1 MAKSKITSVEEALK
15 AVKNYWQTII
25 NLPEN
30 LKTPEVCLEA
40 VRQYGQTLEYVPEKL
55 KTEELCLKAVK
66 QHGFAL
72 EYVPEKLKTVELC
85 LKAVK
90 QNYFAVEYVPKKP
103 EMVGVYFEAVKQHVD
118 ALKDVPWE
126 QLDLT
131 VPATAE
137 MCLAAVKRS
146 GFLLEYVPEKLKTVE
161 LCLAAVKQDG
171 RSLEFVPE
179 KLKTAELCLKA
190 VKDGGSLEFVPWG
203 QLNLTVP
210 EKAKLC
216 LIAVKE
222 NGMAL
227 KHVPWGQLN
236 LTVPEK
242 AKLCLEA
249 VKNNPPGKWYGSVLE
264 YVPENLR
271 TAELCFEAVKKGGG
285 ALKFVPENL
294 KTAELCFE
302 AVKHDSQLAVHYVPK
317 NLKTIELCLVAVR
330 GYTGWTASYRSAVGD
345 PFSVVPKEMEEEV
358 RRRREELMT
367 PELCLEAVKRDG
379 RVLEYVPFML
389 TVEFCLEAV
398 RQNSSALEHVPE
410 DLREE
415 VRHRA
420 NLAVVNIKA
429 LTQEGICFEFDIL
442 KEKGSDFITDK
453 INIFVTIPNH
463 REVPKS
469 ITVKLTNIG
478 KTAEQKE
485 TVINYNERFP
495 KGELEGIVILQASV
509 GKPRPGYKYRQKA
522 EITLN
527 FENRYE
533 TLICPINRTTTFSMC
548 FYDAYEAQ
556 KGKPDSVGDIHEFP
570 E

>member
-1 MAKSKITSVEEALK
+1 MAKSKITTVEEALK

-40 VRQYGQTLEYVPEKL
+40 VKLYGQALEYAPEKL
-55 KTEELCLKAVK
+55 KTAELCLKAVK

-72 EYVPEKLKTVELC
+72 EHVPEKLKTVELC
-85 LKAVK
+85 LIAVK

-103 EMVGVYFEAVKQHVD
+103 EMVGVYLEAVKQHVD

-137 MCLAAVKRS
+137 MCLTAVKRS
-146 GFLLEYVPEKLKTVE
+146 GCLIEYVPEKLKTAE
-161 LCLAAVKQDG
+161 LCLAAVKKDG

-179 KLKTAELCLKA
+179 KLRTAELCLIA
-190 VKDGGSLEFVPWG
+190 VKNDGSLEFVP
-203 QLNLTVP
+203 
-210 EKAKLC
+210 EKLRTAKLC

-227 KHVPWGQLN
+227 NHVPEQLK
-236 LTVPEK
+236 T
-242 AKLCLEA
+242 ADICLEA
-249 VKNNPPGKWYGSVLE
+249 VKNNPDGKWFGSVLE
-264 YVPENLR
+264 YVPENLK

-302 AVKHDSQLAVHYVPK
+302 AVKHDSQMAVHYVPK

-330 GYTGWTASYRSAVGD
+330 GYTGWTAVYRSAVGD
-345 PFSVVPKEMEEEV
+345 PFSVVPKELVDEV
-358 RRRREELMT
+358 RRRREEINT

-389 TVEFCLEAV
+389 TTEFCLEAV

-410 DLREE
+410 YLREE
-415 VRHRA
+415 VRLRA
-420 NLAVVNIKA
+420 NMAVVNIRA
-429 LTQEGICFEFDIL
+429 LTQEGICFEFDKL
-442 KEKGSDFITDK
+442 KEKESDFVTDK

-485 TVINYNERFP
+485 TVINFNYSERYA
-495 KGELEGIVILQASV
+495 KAELEGIVILHAAK
-509 GKPRPGYKYRQKA
+509 GIANKPTARDGYKYRQKA
-522 EITLN
+522 EITVN
-527 FENRYE
+527 FENRSE
-533 TLICPINRTTTFSMC
+533 TLICPISRTTTFNMC
-548 FYDAYEAQ
+548 FYDAYEAK
-556 KGKPDSVGDIHEFP
+556 KGKPDSVGSINEFP